1 MFCIIWDSIPRIK
14 TSFMKRWNS
23 SVGRITVGGGGGG
36 GGGGECWNFVF

>member
-1 MFCIIWDSIPRIK
+1 MFCIIWDSIPKIK

-23 SVGRITVGGGGGG
+23 SVVGLLWG